1 MSSAHLR
8 VDGLSKS
15 FPDRRVF
22 TDISFSV
29 PYHDRV
35 GIIGEN
41 GSGKTT
47 LLRILAGEL
56 APDAGVRETFTVHGD
71 PMHIGLLRQTPH
83 FPDHPNA
90 ADLHAASDF
99 TLRTTEIQ
107 P

>member
-22 TDISFSV
+22 TNISFSV

-56 APDAGVRETFTVHGD
+56 APDAGATETLTAHRD
-71 PMHIGLLRQTPH
+71 ATQLGLLRRAPQLPAH
-83 FPDHPNA
+83 LRGAELLD
-90 ADLHAASDF
+90 ASVS
-99 TLRTTEIQ
+99 
-107 P
+107 